1 MKVTSSAQIDENTT
15 LRGGDAGEGLHFALI
30 MDGNGR
36 WAKARKMPRA
46 FGHKAG
52 VDALRNIVEAAPK
65 LGIRTLSVYAFST
78 ENWRRPSE
86 EIDSL
91 FNLLRQF
98 VNSDLARLHKNDVKV
113 RVQGRREGLAPDIVT
128 LIDRA
133 ETLTQNNRSLTLVIC
148 LNYGGQSEIVDAAK
162 AIAGD
167 VATGKLSISQI
178 DTARFEDYLVSKDWP
193 NPDLIIRT
201 AGEKRLSNFLLWQSA
216 YSEFAF
222 TDVLWPD
229 FDENCLKSMVEE
241 FLTRNRRFGGV

>member
-1 MKVTSSAQIDENTT
+1 MKSARPALIDDNPT
-15 LRGGDAGEGLHFALI
+15 LRGNDGDEGMHFAII

-36 WAKARKMPRA
+36 WAAARKMPRA
-46 FGHKAG
+46 YGHKAG

-65 LGIRTLSVYAFST
+65 LGITTLSVYAFST

-86 EIDSL
+86 EVDSL

-98 VNSDLARLHKNDVKV
+98 VKSDLARLHKNNVKI
-113 RVQGRREGLAPDIVT
+113 RIQGQRAGLAPDILK
-128 LIDRA
+128 LIDDA
-133 ETLTQNNRSLTLVIC
+133 EVLTENNNSLTLVIC
-148 LNYGGQSEIVDAAK
+148 LNYGGQGEIVAAAK
-162 AIAGD
+162 AIAQD
-167 VATGKLSISQI
+167 VQSGKLTINQI
-178 DTARFEDYLVSKDWP
+178 DTACFEDYLVSKDWP

-229 FDENCLKSMVEE
+229 FNAECLRDMVSEYAK
-241 FLTRNRRFGGV
+241 RNRRFGGV

>member
-1 MKVTSSAQIDENTT
+1 MKSARPALIDENPT
-15 LRGGDAGEGLHFALI
+15 LRGNGGEDGLHFAII

-36 WAKARKMPRA
+36 WAKARNMPRA

-65 LGIRTLSVYAFST
+65 LGIKTLSVYAFST

-86 EIDSL
+86 EVDSL

-98 VNSDLARLHKNDVKV
+98 VKSDLMRLHKNNVKI
-113 RVQGRREGLAPDIVT
+113 RIQGQRSGLAPDILK
-128 LIDRA
+128 LIDDA
-133 ETLTQNNRSLTLVIC
+133 EVLTASNNSLTLVIC
-148 LNYGGQSEIVDAAK
+148 LNYGGQGEIVLAAK
-162 AIAGD
+162 EIAQD
-167 VATGKLSISQI
+167 VQSGKLTINQI
-178 DTARFEDYLVSKDWP
+178 DTACFEDYLVSKDWP

-229 FDENCLKSMVEE
+229 FNAECLQDMVNEYA
-241 FLTRNRRFGGV
+241 TRNRRFGGV